1 MEPLSITASIV
12 SVIQLTGVV
21 IGYIGEISNASPDRK
36 LILNDIQHCHYLL
49 YCLKDQVKQTQNP
62 PIKDLRWLVAPNGP
76 LVTYK
81 EALEAIAEKMKPS
94 TRIQKLKKLASW
106 PFDKSEIKDV
116 LSTIERHKSLFLLA
130 LEGYNM

>member
-49 YCLKDQVKQTQNP
+49 YCLKDQVEQTQNP
-62 PIKDLRWLVAPNGP
+62 PIKDLRWLVA
-76 LVTYK
+76 YK